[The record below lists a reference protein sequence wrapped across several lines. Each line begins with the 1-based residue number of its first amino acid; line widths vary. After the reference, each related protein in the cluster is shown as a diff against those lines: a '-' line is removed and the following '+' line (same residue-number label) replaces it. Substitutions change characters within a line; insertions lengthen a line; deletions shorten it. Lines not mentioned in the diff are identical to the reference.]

1 MTGNT
6 IFDELE
12 KSNNILLSA
21 ISHLEIAKDLINSG
35 VSRIDSKLADGLPI
49 DEINCLSKEYIEKV
63 RYIKNRI
70 ESIVNANTMAVYAPP
85 DILFEV
91 DNTELFK

>member
-1 MTGNT
+1 MN
-6 IFDELE
+6 LK

-49 DEINCLSKEYIEKV
+49 DEINRLSKEYIEKV

-70 ESIVNANTMAVYAPP
+70 ESIVNANTTAVYAPP
-85 DILFEV
+85 DIPFEV

>member
-1 MTGNT
+1 MN
-6 IFDELE
+6 LK

-35 VSRIDSKLADGLPI
+35 VSRIDSKLADGFPI
-49 DEINCLSKEYIEKV
+49 DEINRLSKEYIEKV

-85 DILFEV
+85 DIPFEV